1 MKHSNRMLAALCGGL
16 IMLPWISLAA
26 PPDKADAA
34 LSGFIRAVVDRNPR
48 VEAARAALDASDAR
62 SDAASRPLYNPTLS
76 FDAEDTDVERTQ
88 TIGLSQ
94 TIDWADKRG
103 ARSDAAAFQ
112 REATLA
118 RYLSVR
124 RDVIV
129 KLLDGLARYRT
140 GAERERLAAERV
152 EAMNEFAELA
162 GRRFDAGDLS
172 QVDLDLARIAASD
185 ARIQKASAAAAL
197 AEARQDVRSLVPN
210 SPPDEWPGL
219 DNTLPALPAQFEPE
233 MLVMALPE
241 VRAAQ
246 SQVDVASAVVELR
259 QREKRPDPTIG
270 IAGGKEGESNL
281 IGINVTVPLFV
292 RNSFSAE
299 VSAAVADRRE
309 AMQIASDIR
318 QRAYARVVSAAERY
332 RAVYAAWQ
340 DWRAAGSE
348 SLERQGDLVRRLWQ
362 SGEISTTD
370 YLVQLRQTLD
380 VRENALEL
388 RQSFWRAWFEWVN
401 ASGQVDNWLNLQAD
415 VQPYKFPEN

>member
-16 IMLPWISLAA
+16 ILLPWISLAA
-26 PPDKADAA
+26 PPDKADAV

-48 VEAARAALDASDAR
+48 VEAARAALEASDAR

-76 FDAEDTDVERTQ
+76 LDAEDTDVERTQ

-94 TIDWADKRG
+94 TIDWANKRG
-103 ARSDAAAFQ
+103 ARGDAAAFQ

-118 RYLSVR
+118 RYLTVR
-124 RDVIV
+124 RDVIGE
-129 KLLDGLARYRT
+129 LLDGLARFRT
-140 GAERERLAAERV
+140 SVERDKLAAERV
-152 EAMNEFAELA
+152 AAMNEFAALA

-197 AEARQDVRSLVPN
+197 AEARQAVRSLVPN
-210 SPPDEWPGL
+210 SPPEEWPDL
-219 DNTLPALPAQFEPE
+219 ENTMPALPSQYEPE
-233 MLVMALPE
+233 SLVMALPE
-241 VRAAQ
+241 VRVAHR
-246 SQVDVASAVVELR
+246 QVDAASAKVDLR
-259 QREKRPDPTIG
+259 ERERRPDPTIG
-270 IAGGKEGESNL
+270 IAGGKEGDSNL
-281 IGINVTVPLFV
+281 VGINVTVPLYV

-309 AMQIASDIR
+309 AMQIASDVR
-318 QRAYARVVSAAERY
+318 QRAYARVISAAERY
-332 RAVYAAWQ
+332 HAVFTAWQ
-340 DWRAAGSE
+340 DWRVSGSE
-348 SLERQGDLVRRLWQ
+348 SLERQGDLIRRLWR

-401 ASGQVDNWLNLQAD
+401 ASGQVDDWLGLQPD
-415 VQPYKFPEN
+415 V